1 MTMSTD
7 PYVGRVLEGRYEIMS
22 KIARGGMATV
32 YRAQDRR
39 LRRVVAIKLMHE
51 NHDEEL
57 IRRFDTEAQSAA
69 RLVSPHIVSVF
80 DQGVED
86 DRPFIVMEYVP
97 GCTLRHVITRQAPL
111 PAHLAL
117 EYLESISCALASAHN
132 DGLLHRDVK
141 PENVLIS
148 DRGRIKVADFGLS
161 RAIGAQTMS
170 IDNGQLMGTPS
181 YIPPELVEGIP
192 ADERSDVYSTGIV
205 LFEML
210 TGDKPLVGDSP
221 FSTALAHVRQD
232 VPTPS
237 SYLSEHSRNENRQPV
252 PELVDALVLA
262 CTCRDPRGRPQNG
275 RHLLDLVRRARH
287 SIRTGTTDP
296 SLRALM
302 THTSHARRA
311 PGATPRSS
319 RATTGPGGDPSAVAP
334 GRSISPASIGQ
345 PRRPNSS
352 VQTPHAGYR
361 TSQGTP
367 ESSRG
372 GVDPRNGTRSP
383 GEQTAATRRG
393 SDRRRSRSTARG
405 TRNTSAH
412 GPHPG
417 TAPHHDY
424 APSTDSTRAHRH
436 GHPTRPSGQRMGPS
450 RNHGRPTAGSATA
463 RTSWYQGANSQQGT
477 RASWQRTRRGTRTA
491 TMTGGTPTVSSNV
504 MGRPLGR
511 ASSSSVMPVDQR
523 SGSRTVSASSASSRN
538 VKQAS
543 AAGQPSRRHHPVTT
557 MTIVVLVLF
566 ALLMLH

>member
-117 EYLESISCALASAHN
+117 EYLESISCALASAHT

-237 SYLSEHSRNENRQPV
+237 SYLSEHSRNQNRQPV

-262 CTCRDPRGRPQNG
+262 CTCRDPRGRPENG

-296 SLRALM
+296 SLQALM
-302 THTSHARRA
+302 THTSHARRT

-319 RATTGPGGDPSAVAP
+319 RTTTGPGRDPSAVAP

-352 VQTPHAGYR
+352 VQTPHAEYR
-361 TSQGTP
+361 TSHGTH
-367 ESSRG
+367 EGSHG
-372 GVDPRNGTRSP
+372 DVDLRSGTRSP

-393 SDRRRSRSTARG
+393 SDRRRPRSTARG
-405 TRNTSAH
+405 ARDASAR

-417 TAPHHDY
+417 TATHHDY
-424 APSTDSTRAHRH
+424 APPTDPTRVHRH
-436 GHPTRPSGQRMGPS
+436 GHPARPSGQRMGS
-450 RNHGRPTAGSATA
+450 NQNHGRPTAGATTA
-463 RTSWYQGANSQQGT
+463 KAPWYQGAQPGT
-477 RASWQRTRRGTRTA
+477 RASWQRTRHGARTA
-491 TMTGGTPTVSSNV
+491 TMTGGTPVVSSNV
-504 MGRPLGR
+504 TGRPLGR

-523 SGSRTVSASSASSRN
+523 SGSRTASASSASSRN
-538 VKQAS
+538 IKQAS
-543 AAGQPSRRHHPVTT
+543 TAGQPSRHHHPVTT
-557 MTIVVLVLF
+557 VTIVVLVLF

>member
-237 SYLSEHSRNENRQPV
+237 SYLSEHSRNENRQPI

-262 CTCRDPRGRPQNG
+262 CTCRDPQGRPENG
-275 RHLLDLVRRARH
+275 HHLLDLVRRARH
-287 SIRTGTTDP
+287 SIRTGTMDP
-296 SLRALM
+296 SLQALM
-302 THTSHARRA
+302 HARRA
-311 PGATPRSS
+311 PGATPHSS
-319 RATTGPGGDPSAVAP
+319 RATAGPGRDPSAVAS

-361 TSQGTP
+361 TSHGTH
-367 ESSRG
+367 EGSHG
-372 GVDPRNGTRSP
+372 GVDLRSGTRSP

-393 SDRRRSRSTARG
+393 SDRRRPRSTARG
-405 TRNTSAH
+405 ARDASAR

-424 APSTDSTRAHRH
+424 APSTDPTRVHRH
-436 GHPTRPSGQRMGPS
+436 GHPARPSGQRMGS
-450 RNHGRPTAGSATA
+450 NQNHGRPTAGVTTA
-463 RTSWYQGANSQQGT
+463 KAPWYQGAQPGT
-477 RASWQRTRRGTRTA
+477 RTSWQQTRHGARTA

-504 MGRPLGR
+504 TGRPLSR

-538 VKQAS
+538 VRQSS
-543 AAGQPSRRHHPVTT
+543 AAGQRSRRHHPVTT